1 MRHNIL
7 TLTYKG
13 NHPYKFILLRIG
25 ATILSVLLAPIIIPY
40 IVYKM
45 DYEKDID
52 CDVCHDLLNRDL

>member
-1 MRHNIL
+1 MRDNIL

-13 NHPYKFILLRIG
+13 NHRYTFILLRIG

-40 IVYKM
+40 IVYNM